1 YFKHLPHAANRYVAS
16 RVIKFAAFI
25 GENRMTMRKQ
35 SLLICL
41 WTLGFCI
48 CAGAT
53 ERQNNADYHAR
64 RAALAKQ
71 MEGGTLVLFAPTE
84 AEGPNNLY
92 GFRQDDNFF
101 YLTGW
106 LEPGAALLINSNPY
120 VEILFLAEHN
130 VTQEKWTGPKLGP
143 ENPQAPQQTGFDKVE
158 SLDKMHDELLKL
170 LPQPRATVYSDLGAN
185 GLTTASTGPLEWLR
199 RGNSF
204 PNYVSFKDAKPLIA
218 HLRTVKDA
226 GELKMISR
234 ASDASVAA
242 HLAALKAIHPGVNE
256 REISALMQYEFGKRG
271 CERPAYAPI
280 VGSGLYSTVLH
291 YSDDSQVMQDGGLVV
306 MDVGGEYSMYAT
318 DITRTAPVNGKF
330 TPRQREIYNIVL
342 GAQEAAIHA
351 FELDKS
357 RLTGN
362 GPESL
367 YKVAKDYID
376 SHGKDIHGQPLGK
389 YFIHGLGHHVG
400 LSVHDASDPTAP
412 LAKGLVF
419 TLEPGI
425 YIPEEKL
432 GVRIEDMFYVDQD
445 GKLVMLTQA
454 CLGPL

>member
-1 YFKHLPHAANRYVAS
+1 MSGDKNLAPRDRIRLHLLE
-16 RVIKFAAFI
+16 K
-25 GENRMTMRKQ
+25 RMGMRKLP
-35 SLLICL
+35 LLICSWML
-41 WTLGFCI
+41 V
-48 CAGAT
+48 AGIYANAT
-53 ERQNNADYHAR
+53 ERQSNADYHAR
-64 RAALAKQ
+64 RVALAKQ

-106 LEPGAALLINSNPY
+106 LEPGAAVLINSNPY

-130 VTQEKWTGPKLGP
+130 LTQEKWTGPKLGP
-143 ENPQAPQQTGFDKVE
+143 EDPKAPQQTGFDKVE
-158 SLDKMHDELLKL
+158 SLDKMHDELLKV
-170 LPQPRATVYSDLGAN
+170 LPQPRAVVFSDLGAN
-185 GLTTASTGPLEWLR
+185 GQTTPSTGPLEWLR

-218 HLRTVKDA
+218 RLRTVKDA
-226 GELKMISR
+226 GELKMLSR
-234 ASDASVAA
+234 AADASVAA

-280 VGSGLYSTVLH
+280 VGSGFYSTVLH
-291 YSDDSQVMQDGGLVV
+291 YSDDSQIMQDGGLVV

-330 TPRQREIYNIVL
+330 TTRQREIYNIVL

-351 FELDKS
+351 FFAGKS
-357 RLTGN
+357 TLTGN
-362 GPESL
+362 SPESL
-367 YKVAKDYID
+367 NKVARDYID

-389 YFIHGLGHHVG
+389 YFI
-400 LSVHDASDPTAP
+400 
-412 LAKGLVF
+412 
-419 TLEPGI
+419 
-425 YIPEEKL
+425 
-432 GVRIEDMFYVDQD
+432 
-445 GKLVMLTQA
+445 
-454 CLGPL
+454 